1 MIYLSH
7 LNKDVYRPK
16 EISDMLGMS
25 LRNFQRHMS
34 ENKIKTYSLESG
46 HRRIKRSDLIVYLKT
61 LDLLIEDND
70 RIDTVYTR
78 VSTYKQ
84 KERGDLDRQL
94 QYINNE
100 VVKQLHYFNDVASGL
115 NDNRKGLSKLM
126 RLVMDDKVDRIFI
139 LYKDRL
145 TRFGF
150 NYLKLICDKHNTEIV
165 ILSNQMDSKS
175 LSEKLADDII
185 SIIHSFS
192 GKLYGMRK
200 KVKQNVDKELRD

>member
-1 MIYLSH
+1 
-7 LNKDVYRPK
+7 
-16 EISDMLGMS
+16 
-25 LRNFQRHMS
+25 
-34 ENKIKTYSLESG
+34 
-46 HRRIKRSDLIVYLKT
+46 
-61 LDLLIEDND
+61 
-70 RIDTVYTR
+70 
-78 VSTYKQ
+78 
-84 KERGDLDRQL
+84 
-94 QYINNE
+94 
-100 VVKQLHYFNDVASGL
+100 
-115 NDNRKGLSKLM
+115 M

>member
-70 RIDTVYTR
+70 
-78 VSTYKQ
+78 
-84 KERGDLDRQL
+84 
-94 QYINNE
+94 
-100 VVKQLHYFNDVASGL
+100 
-115 NDNRKGLSKLM
+115 
-126 RLVMDDKVDRIFI
+126 
-139 LYKDRL
+139 
-145 TRFGF
+145 
-150 NYLKLICDKHNTEIV
+150 
-165 ILSNQMDSKS
+165 
-175 LSEKLADDII
+175 
-185 SIIHSFS
+185 
-192 GKLYGMRK
+192 
-200 KVKQNVDKELRD
+200 

>member
-1 MIYLSH
+1 MVYLSH

-70 RIDTVYTR
+70 RINTVYTR

-126 RLVMDDKVDRIFI
+126 RLVMDDKVDRIFV

-175 LSEKLADDII
+175 LSEELADDII